1 MSNAEIVQKVMEK
14 VEEFYMGN
22 EDDSGEAL
30 FNNFAEKHAE
40 KFTVEEGQNLADV
53 ENVEGKREWAGIF
66 REYQQMFESKI
77 EAIIIDCGVSVQDF
91 FKALQSEKDED
102 PSCEFYVEVMLSVSN
117 YEQFLLMMKDYKNSH
132 KK

>member
-53 ENVEGKREWAGIF
+53 DPAIGVLVKLVECLGDDLLSGLVHWASDGS
-66 REYQQMFESKI
+66 Q
-77 EAIIIDCGVSVQDF
+77 
-91 FKALQSEKDED
+91 
-102 PSCEFYVEVMLSVSN
+102 EFIV
-117 YEQFLLMMKDYKNSH
+117 
-132 KK
+132 